1 MLFKGIRYIV
11 FDLNGTIVVEDYLRY
26 DNILED
32 ILNCKPKSRKITAED
47 LREIAE
53 GRSTW
58 CKTIEE
64 LYDVKDPKSISSQ
77 LIKIQVS
84 RITLRKNAI
93 EVLEELHKNNRLI
106 LCSDT
111 TGIAAEVVKNLN
123 LSKYF
128 EKVFFSHEM
137 GFLKSDKEFWLNFLS
152 NFPQIKPKEFLV
164 VGDNPSADI
173 YHPKNLGLHT
183 IQIKNPNRLP
193 QEYRKNSI
201 GLGIPEYHIEELEE
215 LLLLI

>member
-1 MLFKGIRYIV
+1 LLKGIRCIV

-32 ILNCKPKSRKITAED
+32 ILNCKPKFRKITAED

-53 GRSTW
+53 GKSTW
-58 CKTIEE
+58 CKKIEE

-77 LIKIQVS
+77 LIKIQAS

-93 EVLEELHKNNRLI
+93 EVLEELHKNYKLV

-111 TGIAAEVVKNLN
+111 TGIATEVVKNLKI
-123 LSKYF
+123 SKYF
-128 EKVFFSHEM
+128 DKVFFSHEV
-137 GFLKSDKEFWLNFLS
+137 GFLKSEKDFWLNFLS
-152 NFPQIKPKEFLV
+152 NFPQIKPTEFLV

-173 YHPKNLGLHT
+173 YYPKSLNMHT

-201 GLGIPEYHIEELEE
+201 GIGIPEHHIQELKEI
-215 LLLLI
+215 LLFL